1 MRFSQGYTETK
12 GDTMELKTLADELR
26 DGFAWKYLDG
36 PVVSVGTKHSD
47 KSNATDWELVKAAA
61 TCSTCGRSATN
72 DSIEKAVAD
81 ANDMKLFSEIVSDD
95 VEHAMDCE
103 A

>member
-1 MRFSQGYTETK
+1 
-12 GDTMELKTLADELR
+12 MEMKTLADALR

-36 PVVSVGTKHSD
+36 PVVSEGTKHSD
-47 KSNATDWELVKAAA
+47 KSKATDWELVKAAS
-61 TCSTCGRSATN
+61 TCHTCGRSATN
-72 DSIEKAVAD
+72 DAIERAVAD
-81 ANDMKLFSEIVSDD
+81 ANDLKSFSEIVSDD